1 MPWEG
6 DVASKEAPIHILSD
20 SLLPFGHEADGTQLP
35 VSPNSLLNTDAALET
50 LKELDQHER
59 HMEEQAKCAK
69 ELETDEV
76 GYKKKKESGI

>member
-1 MPWEG
+1 MRRMVHNFLCP
-6 DVASKEAPIHILSD
+6 
-20 SLLPFGHEADGTQLP
+20 
-35 VSPNSLLNTDAALET
+35 PNSLLNTDAALET

-76 GYKKKKESGI
+76 GFDRKKESGI